1 MSNAQHNLNSKQ
13 QREKQRALALAALT
27 QVTSLIENIAHE
39 GKLEHQRFACC
50 MDAFFDPTYLGERS
64 FYAGAIQAKRILQG
78 QDIAHAKTILTHSA
92 ALITL
97 EKKLAKQPQALQHIE
112 QSLAR
117 VEKQIQYFN
126 DPYHGNIIA
135 AIAHLYGE
143 TVSQMTPQL
152 IVRGKPEHLTPAN
165 KEKIRCLLFSGIRA
179 AWIWRI
185 NGGNTL
191 RLVFGRKTLIRELEK
206 IRLTT

>member
-1 MSNAQHNLNSKQ
+1 MSNAQHNLNPKQ

-27 QVTSLIENIAHE
+27 QVSSLIESIAQE
-39 GKLEHQRFACC
+39 GKCEHTKFACC

-64 FYAGAIQAKRILQG
+64 FYAGAIQAKRLLQG
-78 QDIAHAKTILTHSA
+78 QDITYAKAILTHSA

-97 EKKLAKQPQALQHIE
+97 EKKLAKHPQALQHIE
-112 QSLAR
+112 HSLER
-117 VEKQIQYFN
+117 VEKQVQYFN

-135 AIAHLYGE
+135 AIANLYGE
-143 TVSQMTPQL
+143 TVSQLRPQV
-152 IVRGKPEHLTPAN
+152 IIRGKPEHLIPTN

-185 NGGNTL
+185 NGGNTF
-191 RLVFGRKTLIRELEK
+191 RFIIGRKALMRELEK